1 MCCCNFYELTT
12 HKYYYIII
20 SQKKTLHNNI
30 IIIGHKHMVMIY
42 MMCLQVVVDN
52 GMVQVTLSKPKGHI
66 TGVRYNGDQNLLD
79 YVRNDNSGGYWDVVW
94 NYPGSGHPSGMI
106 DMYVIECSM
115 WIINSLSNIYNLK
128 KLTS

>member
-12 HKYYYIII
+12 YKYNYIII

-52 GMVQVTLSKPKGHI
+52 GMVQVTLSKLKGHI
-66 TGVRYNGDQNLLD
+66 TGVCYNSTRGCETDPT
-79 YVRNDNSGGYWDVVW
+79 VFSIR
-94 NYPGSGHPSGMI
+94 GS
-106 DMYVIECSM
+106 
-115 WIINSLSNIYNLK
+115 
-128 KLTS
+128 LTG